1 MINFRTV
8 ITDRPKACNFIKN
21 ETLTQVFSREFC
33 EIFQTTFF
41 TEYLRATASGTPPRA
56 IIISSF
62 WLRKGETNQSK
73 SNLAN
78 TQPNLIKLYQN
89 PKKSN

>member
-1 MINFRTV
+1 MFNFRPV
-8 ITDRPKACNFIKN
+8 ITDRPYARNFIKN

-41 TEYLRATASGTPPRA
+41 TEHLRATASGTPTRA
-56 IIISSF
+56 IISSF
-62 WLRKGETNQSK
+62 WLLKGETNQSK

-78 TQPNLIKLYQN
+78 TEPNVIKLYQN
-89 PKKSN
+89 PKKLN